1 VRRDQLVDRI
11 WRSQGIVA
19 AALLVAACFGAPP
32 APIATPSAATALM
45 ITTAPGDRL
54 AFEPSEPRVTARGLI
69 TLTFQNASSM
79 PHNLTFTA
87 GLEAGTQTIVKP
99 GTSDQL
105 LLAPPP
111 PGAYPFVC
119 TIHEGMA
126 GRLIVEAS
134 TSD

>member
-1 VRRDQLVDRI
+1 V
-11 WRSQGIVA
+11 
-19 AALLVAACFGAPP
+19 ALLVAACLGAPP
-32 APIATPSAATALM
+32 APSATPPRAIALRVATA
-45 ITTAPGDRL
+45 AGDRL
-54 AFEPSEPRVTARGLI
+54 AFEPSELRVSSGSLI

-79 PHNLTFTA
+79 PHNLTFTE
-87 GLEAGTQTIVKP
+87 GLEAGTDTIVRP

-126 GRLIVEAS
+126 GTLVVEPAS
-134 TSD
+134 AVE

>member
-1 VRRDQLVDRI
+1 M
-11 WRSQGIVA
+11 

-32 APIATPSAATALM
+32 APSVTPPTAIALRV
-45 ITTAPGDRL
+45 TTAAEDRL
-54 AFEPSEPRVTARGLI
+54 AFEPSELRVPAGGLI

-79 PHNLTFTA
+79 PHNLTFTE
-87 GLEAGTQTIVKP
+87 GLEAGTDTIVKP

-126 GRLIVEAS
+126 GRLIVEPAS
-134 TSD
+134 AVE